1 MDPLETNWDKIAF
14 ELEEELKRKPVSK
27 EIQKRLMQKYWG
39 MIDIIED
46 EKRREN
52 TIEKDINLFRYDF

>member
-27 EIQKRLMQKYWG
+27 EIQERLMQKYWE
-39 MIDIIED
+39 MVDIIED
-46 EKRREN
+46 KRRKGS
-52 TIEKDINLFRYDF
+52 TSDI